1 MKDITDLDHR
11 LVAIGKR
18 LERNLDDWEAWAA
31 KADILCSLG
40 LHETAIRYCDK
51 SLTLNPANVL
61 TLRTKYIALTNSE
74 SPKKQ
79 MKSLQKQFELG
90 YKIDQPGSLV

>member
-61 TLRTKYIALTNSE
+61 TLRTKYIALNKLGKPE
-74 SPKKQ
+74 EANEVFAKAI
-79 MKSLQKQFELG
+79 ELG